1 MNECCGEDEH
11 RPVGYADWG
20 GWMRQQGA
28 VRWGKVAATLW
39 GLWLLSVLFLYLLF
53 AAAAEP
59 DYSSSPSPS
68 SSSSANVRPE
78 WTPNADDV
86 RAAQQWEGKV
96 QEHRGDN
103 NNKTLVVYV
112 YFEKNQLYKDNLQF
126 FLDVGVQERDDVDYV
141 IVLQGPCTVHVR
153 ALPPSF
159 VLPSLSFLFYF
170 ID

>member
-1 MNECCGEDEH
+1 
-11 RPVGYADWG
+11 
-20 GWMRQQGA
+20 MRQQGA

-39 GLWLLSVLFLYLLF
+39 GLWLVSVLFLYLF
-53 AAAAEP
+53 FFHAAAEP

-86 RAAQQWEGKV
+86 RAGQQWAGEV
-96 QEHRGDN
+96 QDYRN
-103 NNKTLVVYV
+103 NNKTLVMYV

-141 IVLQGPCTVHVR
+141 IVLQGPCTVRVR
-153 ALPPSF
+153 PPLSSF
-159 VLPSLSFLFYF
+159 VLPFAFAFILFVQF
-170 ID
+170 F

>member
-11 RPVGYADWG
+11 RPGGYADWG

-39 GLWLLSVLFLYLLF
+39 GLWLVSVLILYFLF
-53 AAAAEP
+53 AAAAAEP

-68 SSSSANVRPE
+68 SSSSNMRPE

-103 NNKTLVVYV
+103 KTLGVYV

-153 ALPPSF
+153 APPPSF
-159 VLPSLSFLFYF
+159 FLRFHFILYLFY
-170 ID
+170 I